1 MKTKFLFCATLCAA
15 MALGSCRYNDS
26 DIWGAVNKQEER
38 ISALEKWRGSVE
50 KQLNAL
56 QGILT
61 ATDYVTGVEKVVK
74 DGKNGY
80 KLSFL
85 HAEPITLY
93 YNNMNEVSG
102 SSDAQSIG
110 VAQDDKGYYWTLG
123 KDPLLVDGKRVYV
136 KGGDMPTLKPN
147 PQNAELF
154 DLMIGD
160 TKVTIDPRVAGSVA
174 IKGIE
179 ERDGKVIVTL
189 NDNTSKELV
198 KFVDVKA
205 LIQNEYVHNMAGEK
219 VYPVSLPE
227 GFMMS
232 LVGAVPNGWSVEIEG
247 AGPETKIKVVYPAQ
261 NAEVKLTF
269 VVFVDGVSSSAYK
282 VVTFKV
288 SADAPPA
295 VVWTPIIFDGSTDIV
310 IPEGSEH
317 FKVTNAAPVGP
328 PVFSSKVCTPL
339 KNSPNAKHIDLSE
352 YKHSA
357 AIPTNAFFMNGN
369 PNVPEDSSNFND
381 VIETIILPRNNGV
394 VWSKAFKN
402 CRALKSVTFTVAP
415 TNIHGEVF
423 EGCTALESIFVPAEH
438 VEAAKGLAGF
448 ASVKDKIKAIPQ

>member
-1 MKTKFLFCATLCAA
+1 
-15 MALGSCRYNDS
+15 
-26 DIWGAVNKQEER
+26 
-38 ISALEKWRGSVE
+38 
-50 KQLNAL
+50 
-56 QGILT
+56 
-61 ATDYVTGVEKVVK
+61 
-74 DGKNGY
+74 
-80 KLSFL
+80 
-85 HAEPITLY
+85 
-93 YNNMNEVSG
+93 
-102 SSDAQSIG
+102 
-110 VAQDDKGYYWTLG
+110 
-123 KDPLLVDGKRVYV
+123 
-136 KGGDMPTLKPN
+136 
-147 PQNAELF
+147 
-154 DLMIGD
+154 MIGD

-247 AGPETKIKVVYPAQ
+247 AGPETKIKVVYPQ
-261 NAEVKLTF
+261 NGEAKLTF

-295 VVWTPIIFDGSTDIV
+295 AVWTPVIFDGSKAIVVPTDT
-310 IPEGSEH
+310 EH
-317 FKVTNAAPVGP
+317 IKVSSVVSVNNPTLTN
-328 PVFSSKVCTPL
+328 FVCAPL
-339 KNSPNAKHIDLSE
+339 KQAPNAKHIDLSE
-352 YKHSA
+352 LNHSGP
-357 AIPTNAFFMNGN
+357 IPANAFYMNAN
-369 PNVPEDSSNFND
+369 PNDANDPANFNE
-381 VIETIILPRNNGV
+381 VIETIILPRNHNGAL
-394 VWSKAFKN
+394 WGAAFKN
-402 CRALKSVTFTVAP
+402 CKALKSITFNVKP
-415 TNIHGEVF
+415 TNISENAF

-448 ASVKDKIKAIPQ
+448 TSVKDKIKAIPQ